1 LTQEKLVAG
10 ALVLF
15 CAVAAVGSWFAGR
28 PAEPAGKESAFG
40 RDVFGKAEI
49 AQLDVQGMIVDSG
62 RPGGFGGGGGTTSA
76 QSMLAAIARVRED
89 KVPVV
94 LLNINSPGGTASAS
108 QAIFD
113 ELQRLKKD
121 QGTHVVATMG
131 DLAASGGYYIAS
143 AADVIVANPSTL
155 TGSIGV
161 IMHNQNLQGLMGKI
175 GVQNSVIKSGA
186 HKDIMSPYR
195 PITPDERVLL
205 QGIVDDTYDQF
216 LTAVSTGR
224 KLTVAQVRPLADGR
238 IFTGRQAQKV
248 KLVDVLGNY
257 NVAVDQARKL
267 GKLGADAEPKDYSG
281 ENWRSIFGA
290 MFSETTANPVGQMLS
305 SRAMLLQSGA
315 FDKVPLTLYE

>member
-1 LTQEKLVAG
+1 VAG

-28 PAEPAGKESAFG
+28 PAEPTGEKSAFG
-40 RDVFGKAEI
+40 RDMFGKSEI
-49 AQLDVQGMIVDSG
+49 AQLDVKGMIVDSG
-62 RPGGFGGGGGTTSA
+62 SPGGFGGAGSNTSA
-76 QSMLAAIARVRED
+76 EAMLASIARIRED

-108 QAIFD
+108 QAIYD
-113 ELQRLKKD
+113 ELQRLKRD
-121 QGTHVVATMG
+121 QKTKIVATMG

-195 PITPDERVLL
+195 PITPDERQLL

-216 LTAVSTGR
+216 LTAVATGR

-238 IFTGRQAQKV
+238 IFTGRQAQRV

-257 NVAVDQARKL
+257 NVAVEQARQL
-267 GKLGADAEPKDYSG
+267 GKLGADAEPKDYSE
-281 ENWRSIFGA
+281 ENWRSIFGQ
-290 MFSETTANPVGQMLS
+290 MFSETAANPVGQMLS

-315 FDKVPLTLYE
+315 FDKLPLTLYE